1 MEHAGKK
8 IDRAS
13 KNLMR
18 SQVEDVLKI
27 QREIDKK
34 IDIYREETGIN
45 EYVNFWD
52 DLKLKNND
60 TIKTISRFMV
70 LKCNR

>member
-1 MEHAGKK
+1 MDAGKK

-45 EYVNFWD
+45 EYINFWD